1 MKIDPGSMLV
11 VYGLTAAIFFL
22 IDLFWLGLAA
32 KGLYA
37 RHVGELMRERVNWTA
52 ALIFYAIYIGGIL
65 LFVVVPALQD
75 GSSLLRTAIMGG
87 LLGFFAYS
95 TFDLTCL
102 ALVRGWS
109 VTVTVV
115 DMIWGTVLTG
125 STSAAAVFLS
135 RIFIHSG

>member
-1 MKIDPGSMLV
+1 MKPDLIHILSV
-11 VYGLTAAIFFL
+11 TTLTAGVFFIL
-22 IDLFWLGLAA
+22 DLFWLGVVA

-37 RHVGELMRERVNWTA
+37 HYVGALMRDRVNWTA
-52 ALIFYAIYIGGIL
+52 AILFYAIYIGGIL

-75 GSSLLRTAIMGG
+75 GSGIFRVAMMGG

-102 ALVRGWS
+102 ALIRNWS

-115 DMIWGTVLTG
+115 DMLWGTVLTG
-125 STSAAAVFLS
+125 SASAAAVWLA
-135 RIFIHSG
+135 RAVLKIG

>member
-1 MKIDPGSMLV
+1 MKIDPGNMLMA
-11 VYGLTAAIFFL
+11 YGLTAGIFFL

-52 ALIFYAIYIGGIL
+52 ALLFYAIYIGGIL
-65 LFVVVPALQD
+65 TFVVVPALQD

-102 ALVRGWS
+102 ALIRGWS
-109 VTVTVV
+109 VAITVV

-125 STSAAAVFLS
+125 STAAAAVLLS
-135 RIFIHSG
+135 RMFILSG